1 MTERTIPMFPLSLVL
16 FPEQILPLHI
26 FEDRYRTMVEEI
38 IDDDR
43 EFGVVLI
50 ERGSEVG
57 GGDTRKSI
65 GTLAEIID
73 SEKSNDGRW
82 LLITKGTKRIE
93 TSRWLEDSPYPRA
106 EVSFLD
112 EEEFISFDAQ
122 EWLKIVTH
130 MRRVLAILAELGD
143 DVAPISINISEEP
156 LLGSFQMSSILPI
169 TPFDSQKLLE
179 VVSVDERCALLKRF
193 LVNIE
198 ETANSR
204 LLE

>member
-16 FPEQILPLHI
+16 FPEQVLPLHI

-106 EVSFLD
+106 EVTFLD
-112 EEEFISFDAQ
+112 EEEFISYDAQ

-143 DVAPISINISEEP
+143 DVAPISINISEDP

-179 VVSVDERCALLKRF
+179 TASSSERCALLKRF

>member
-1 MTERTIPMFPLSLVL
+1 MGDRTIPMFPLSLVL
-16 FPEQILPLHI
+16 FPGQILPLHV

-38 IDDDR
+38 IDKDR

-50 ERGSEVG
+50 ERGSEIG
-57 GGDTRKSI
+57 GGDTRKSV

-112 EEEFISFDAQ
+112 EEEFLSGDTGD
-122 EWLKIVTH
+122 WRKIVTH
-130 MRRVLAILAELGD
+130 MRRVLAILSELGEKEQ
-143 DVAPISINISEEP
+143 ASEA
-156 LLGSFQMSSILPI
+156 LKLA
-169 TPFDSQKLLE
+169 SQT
-179 VVSVDERCALLKRF
+179 SG
-193 LVNIE
+193 
-198 ETANSR
+198 
-204 LLE
+204 

>member
-1 MTERTIPMFPLSLVL
+1 MGDRTIPMFPLSLVL
-16 FPEQILPLHI
+16 FPGQILPLHI

-38 IDDDR
+38 IDKDR

-50 ERGSEVG
+50 ERGSEIG
-57 GGDTRKSI
+57 GGDTRKSV

-112 EEEFISFDAQ
+112 EEEFLSGDTGD
-122 EWLKIVTH
+122 WRKIVTH
-130 MRRVLAILAELGD
+130 MRRVLAILSELGD
-143 DVAPISINISEEP
+143 DVAPISINISEDP
-156 LLGSFQMSSILPI
+156 HVGSFQMSSILPI

-179 VVSVDERCALLKRF
+179 VDSVSKRCALLKRF
-193 LVNIE
+193 LVNLE
-198 ETANSR
+198 ETATSR

>member
-1 MTERTIPMFPLSLVL
+1 MGDRTIPMFPLSLVL
-16 FPEQILPLHI
+16 FPGQILPLHV

-38 IDDDR
+38 IDKDR

-50 ERGSEVG
+50 ERGSEIG
-57 GGDTRKSI
+57 GGDTRKSV

-112 EEEFISFDAQ
+112 EEEFLSGDTGD
-122 EWLKIVTH
+122 WRKIVTH
-130 MRRVLAILAELGD
+130 MRRVLAILSELGD
-143 DVAPISINISEEP
+143 DVAPISINISEDP
-156 LLGSFQMSSILPI
+156 HVGSFQMSSILPI

-179 VVSVDERCALLKRF
+179 VDSVSKRCTLLKKF
-193 LVNIE
+193 LTNLE

-204 LLE
+204 LLG

>member
-1 MTERTIPMFPLSLVL
+1 MTEKTIPMFPLGLVL
-16 FPEQILPLHI
+16 FPGQILPLHI

-38 IDDDR
+38 IDKDR

-57 GGDTRKSI
+57 GGDTRKSV

-73 SEKSNDGRW
+73 SEKSKDGRW
-82 LLITKGTKRIE
+82 LLITKGRKRIE
-93 TSRWLEDSPYPRA
+93 ASRWLEDSPYPRA

-112 EEEFISFDAQ
+112 EEEFISCDVQ

-130 MRRVLAILAELGD
+130 MRKVLAILAELGD
-143 DVAPISINISEEP
+143 DVAPISINISDDP

-179 VVSVDERCALLKRF
+179 VASVDERCALLKGF
-193 LVNIE
+193 LVNLE

-204 LLE
+204 LFE

>member
-1 MTERTIPMFPLSLVL
+1 MGDRTIPMFPLSLVL
-16 FPEQILPLHI
+16 FPGQILPLHV

-38 IDDDR
+38 IDKDR

-50 ERGSEVG
+50 ERGSEIG
-57 GGDTRKSI
+57 GGDTRKSV
-65 GTLAEIID
+65 GTLAEIIE

-112 EEEFISFDAQ
+112 EEEFLSGDTGD
-122 EWLKIVTH
+122 WRKIVTH
-130 MRRVLAILAELGD
+130 MRRVLAILSELGD
-143 DVAPISINISEEP
+143 DVATVSINISEDP
-156 LLGSFQMSSILPI
+156 HVGSFQMSSILPI

-179 VVSVDERCALLKRF
+179 VDSVSKRCTLLKKF
-193 LVNIE
+193 LTNLE

-204 LLE
+204 LLG

>member
-38 IDDDR
+38 IDNDR

-112 EEEFISFDAQ
+112 EEEFISCDAQ
-122 EWLKIVTH
+122 EWFKIVTH

-179 VVSVDERCALLKRF
+179 VASVDERCALLKRF

>member
-1 MTERTIPMFPLSLVL
+1 MGDRTIPMFPLSLVL
-16 FPEQILPLHI
+16 FPGQILPLHI

-38 IDDDR
+38 IDKDR

-50 ERGSEVG
+50 ERGSEIG
-57 GGDTRKSI
+57 GGDTRKSV

-112 EEEFISFDAQ
+112 EEEFLSGDTGD
-122 EWLKIVTH
+122 WRKIVTH
-130 MRRVLAILAELGD
+130 MRRVLAILSELGD
-143 DVAPISINISEEP
+143 DVAPISINISEDP
-156 LLGSFQMSSILPI
+156 HVGSFQMSSILPI

-179 VVSVDERCALLKRF
+179 VDSVSKRCTLLKKF
-193 LVNIE
+193 LTNLE

-204 LLE
+204 LLG

>member
-1 MTERTIPMFPLSLVL
+1 MGDRTIPMFPLSLVL
-16 FPEQILPLHI
+16 FPGQILPLHI

-38 IDDDR
+38 IDKDR

-50 ERGSEVG
+50 ERGSEIG
-57 GGDTRKSI
+57 GGDTRKSV

-112 EEEFISFDAQ
+112 EEEFLSGDT
-122 EWLKIVTH
+122 EDWHKIVTH
-130 MRRVLAILAELGD
+130 MRRVLAILSELGD
-143 DVAPISINISEEP
+143 DVATVSINISEDP
-156 LLGSFQMSSILPI
+156 HVGSFQMSSILPI

-179 VVSVDERCALLKRF
+179 VDSVSKRCTLLKKF
-193 LVNIE
+193 LTNLE

-204 LLE
+204 LLG

>member
-1 MTERTIPMFPLSLVL
+1 MGDRTIPMFPLSLVL
-16 FPEQILPLHI
+16 FPGQILPLHV

-38 IDDDR
+38 IDKDR

-50 ERGSEVG
+50 ERGSEIG
-57 GGDTRKSI
+57 GGDTRKSV

-106 EVSFLD
+106 EVLFLD
-112 EEEFISFDAQ
+112 EEEFLSGDT
-122 EWLKIVTH
+122 EDWHKIVTH
-130 MRRVLAILAELGD
+130 MRRVLAILSELGD
-143 DVAPISINISEEP
+143 DVATVSINISEDP
-156 LLGSFQMSSILPI
+156 HVGSFQMSSILPI

-179 VVSVDERCALLKRF
+179 VDSVSKRCTLLKKF
-193 LVNIE
+193 LTNLE

-204 LLE
+204 LLG

>member
-1 MTERTIPMFPLSLVL
+1 MGDRTIPMFPLGLVL
-16 FPEQILPLHI
+16 FPGQVLPLHV
-26 FEDRYRTMVEEI
+26 FEDRYRIMVEEI
-38 IDDDR
+38 IDKDR

-57 GGDTRKSI
+57 GGDTRKNV

-82 LLITKGTKRIE
+82 LLLTEGTKRIE

-112 EEEFISFDAQ
+112 EDKFLPHDTQ
-122 EWLKIVTH
+122 DWLKIVTH
-130 MRRVLAILAELGD
+130 MRRVLATLAELGD
-143 DVAPISINISEEP
+143 DVAPISIDISEDP
-156 LLGSFQMSSILPI
+156 HLGSFQMSSILPI

-179 VVSVDERCALLKRF
+179 VDSVRERCALLKRF
-193 LVNIE
+193 LANLE
-198 ETANSR
+198 ETASSR

>member
-1 MTERTIPMFPLSLVL
+1 MGDRTIPMFPLSLVL
-16 FPEQILPLHI
+16 FPGQILPLHI

-38 IDDDR
+38 IDKDR

-50 ERGSEVG
+50 ERGSEIG
-57 GGDTRKSI
+57 GGDTRKNV
-65 GTLAEIID
+65 GTLAEIIE

-112 EEEFISFDAQ
+112 EEEFLSGDT
-122 EWLKIVTH
+122 EDWHKIVTH
-130 MRRVLAILAELGD
+130 MRRVLAILSELGD
-143 DVAPISINISEEP
+143 DVAPISINISEDP
-156 LLGSFQMSSILPI
+156 HVGSFQMSSILPI

-179 VVSVDERCALLKRF
+179 VDSVSKRCTLLKKF
-193 LVNIE
+193 LTNLE

-204 LLE
+204 LLG

>member
-106 EVSFLD
+106 EISFLD
-112 EEEFISFDAQ
+112 EEEFISCDAQ

-179 VVSVDERCALLKRF
+179 VASVDERCALLKRF

>member
-1 MTERTIPMFPLSLVL
+1 MGDKKIPMFPLSLVL

-38 IDDDR
+38 IDKDR

-57 GGDTRKSI
+57 GGDTRKSV

-82 LLITKGTKRIE
+82 LLITKGTKRIA
-93 TSRWLEDSPYPRA
+93 TSKWLEDSPYPRA

-112 EEEFISFDAQ
+112 EEEFVSYDR
-122 EWLKIVTH
+122 EDWRKIVTH
-130 MRRVLAILAELGD
+130 MRRVLAVLAELGD
-143 DVAPISINISEEP
+143 DVAPISINISEDP
-156 LLGSFQMSSILPI
+156 YLGSFQMSSILPI

-179 VVSVDERCALLKRF
+179 VDSVSKRCSLLKNF
-193 LVNIE
+193 LVNLE
-198 ETANSR
+198 ETASSR
-204 LLE
+204 LLG

>member
-1 MTERTIPMFPLSLVL
+1 MGDRTIPMFPLSLVL
-16 FPEQILPLHI
+16 FPGQILPLHV

-38 IDDDR
+38 IDKDR

-50 ERGSEVG
+50 ERGSEIG
-57 GGDTRKSI
+57 GGDTRKSV

-112 EEEFISFDAQ
+112 EEEFLSGDT
-122 EWLKIVTH
+122 EDWHKIVTH
-130 MRRVLAILAELGD
+130 MRRVLTVLSELGD
-143 DVAPISINISEEP
+143 DVAPISINISEDP
-156 LLGSFQMSSILPI
+156 HVGSFQMSSILPI

-179 VVSVDERCALLKRF
+179 VDSVSKRCTLLKKF
-193 LVNIE
+193 LTNLE
-198 ETANSR
+198 ETAYSR
-204 LLE
+204 LFG

>member
-1 MTERTIPMFPLSLVL
+1 MTERSIPMFPLSLVL
-16 FPEQILPLHI
+16 FPGQILPLHI

-43 EFGVVLI
+43 KFGVVLI

-82 LLITKGTKRIE
+82 LLITKGTKRIK

-106 EVSFLD
+106 EVSFFA
-112 EEEFISFDAQ
+112 EEEFISYDAQ
-122 EWLKIVTH
+122 EWIKIVTH
-130 MRRVLAILAELGD
+130 MRREIGRAHV
-143 DVAPISINISEEP
+143 
-156 LLGSFQMSSILPI
+156 
-169 TPFDSQKLLE
+169 
-179 VVSVDERCALLKRF
+179 
-193 LVNIE
+193 
-198 ETANSR
+198 
-204 LLE
+204 

>member
-1 MTERTIPMFPLSLVL
+1 MGDRTIPMFPLSLVL
-16 FPEQILPLHI
+16 FPGQILPLHV

-38 IDDDR
+38 IDKDR

-50 ERGSEVG
+50 ERGSEIG
-57 GGDTRKSI
+57 GGDTRKSV

-112 EEEFISFDAQ
+112 EEEFLSGDT
-122 EWLKIVTH
+122 EDWHKIVTH
-130 MRRVLAILAELGD
+130 MRRVLAILSELGD
-143 DVAPISINISEEP
+143 DVAPISINISEDP
-156 LLGSFQMSSILPI
+156 HVGSFQMSSILPI

-179 VVSVDERCALLKRF
+179 VDSVSKRCTLLKKF
-193 LVNIE
+193 LTNLE

-204 LLE
+204 LLG

>member
-1 MTERTIPMFPLSLVL
+1 MSDRTIPMFPLSLVL
-16 FPEQILPLHI
+16 FPGQILPLHT

-38 IDDDR
+38 IDKDR

-50 ERGSEVG
+50 ERGSEIG
-57 GGDTRKSI
+57 GGDTRKSV
-65 GTLAEIID
+65 GTLAEIIE

-112 EEEFISFDAQ
+112 EEEFLSGDTGD
-122 EWLKIVTH
+122 WRKIVTH
-130 MRRVLAILAELGD
+130 MRRVLAILSELGD
-143 DVAPISINISEEP
+143 DVAPISINISEDP
-156 LLGSFQMSSILPI
+156 HVGSFQMSSILPI

-179 VVSVDERCALLKRF
+179 VDSVSKRCALLKKF
-193 LVNIE
+193 LVNLE
-198 ETANSR
+198 ETATSR
-204 LLE
+204 LFG